1 QKEKALEQAQ
11 GHEKKDETKLGDFPA
26 KQEAAPLPEANESQP
41 LNDLSPSQTR
51 SQPLLHFTTKD
62 NVKSIHKDYYHPANQ
77 KDIAKLNRY
86 APSIQQTAQWYLDTI
101 ADSHVIYLYK
111 DGGSISSLAVQF
123 DRDKFMHLTGI
134 FPYREHQTA
143 SQTLEDFANG
153 KG

>member
-1 QKEKALEQAQ
+1 ASE
-11 GHEKKDETKLGDFPA
+11 
-26 KQEAAPLPEANESQP
+26 
-41 LNDLSPSQTR
+41 
-51 SQPLLHFTTKD
+51 
-62 NVKSIHKDYYHPANQ
+62 

-143 SQTLEDFANG
+143 TQTLEDFANG
-153 KG
+153 KGNFDSILIANKGAAFDKIKVLPELEAIIQSDSFYFG